1 MHKKVFVEI
10 SDGMM
15 RWRFLMGWFKF
26 PKTFKLNERRR
37 LHDELIIKI
46 EYGNFMSL
54 VISDNGG
61 MSRQCKNFYKSRLA
75 EMIISKKY
83 QLQYY
88 YKKKKQYVF
97 SQTKL
102 VGICLCGNY
111 SITSTDSLETSLS
124 GDEYTSEF
132 VSNF

>member
-1 MHKKVFVEI
+1 MHKKVLVEI

-61 MSRQCKNFYKSRLA
+61 MSRQCKNSYKSRLA

-83 QLQYY
+83 QLQIIT
-88 YKKKKQYVF
+88 KKKCMF

-111 SITSTDSLETSLS
+111 SITCTGSLETSLS

>member
-37 LHDELIIKI
+37 LHNELIIKI
-46 EYGNFMSL
+46 ECGNFMSL

-61 MSRQCKNFYKSRLA
+61 MSRQRKNSYKSRLA

-83 QLQYY
+83 QLQIIT
-88 YKKKKQYVF
+88 KKNACFHKQNWLESAYVVTT
-97 SQTKL
+97 Q
-102 VGICLCGNY
+102 
-111 SITSTDSLETSLS
+111 
-124 GDEYTSEF
+124 
-132 VSNF
+132 